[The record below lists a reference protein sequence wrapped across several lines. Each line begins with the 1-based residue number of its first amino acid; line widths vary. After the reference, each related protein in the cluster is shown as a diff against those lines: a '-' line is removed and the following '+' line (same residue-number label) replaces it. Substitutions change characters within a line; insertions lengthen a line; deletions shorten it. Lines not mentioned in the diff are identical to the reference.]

1 MEIEEFVAQF
11 EAHKASILHNWIS
24 KQEVAS
30 ILDSYHIR
38 KDYFIKTFAVEI
50 LNYYVDVVKKSKK
63 IGDCPAVEELLEFL
77 KYNNVKS
84 GELFIL
90 CSGFKNALIDFM
102 YDLKVESKELKQSIN
117 YIFEQNFQAVLEK
130 FIHKDSDETI
140 NRLLNI
146 VDKNVI
152 LSSTDIKGNIISVS
166 QAFCEISGYSK
177 EELIGKPH
185 NIVRHSDMKSFVYE
199 DLWETIQSG
208 MTWRGEIKNRSKD
221 GSAYWVYANIEP
233 HYNKQGEIVGYDAL
247 RHDITAKKELEEQQA
262 IIVEQ
267 SKSAAMGEMI
277 SMIAH
282 QWRQPLQAVSILI
295 QKLPLTKM
303 VEGELSDEFIDK
315 VVDDVGLQLDYM
327 SKTIDDFRDFFKPE
341 KLKQTIKV
349 SELIHRSQE
358 FLNYMFKVDSIEFSV
373 ESIEDVSLNLHIN
386 EVVQVLINIIK
397 NARDAMLE
405 KEIKNR
411 KIIVRHYTK
420 ENFAIIEIQ
429 DNAGG
434 IKNELKTKIF
444 EPYFSTKQSKNGT
457 GLGLY
462 MSKKIIQQ
470 YCKGHIGVDN
480 KNDGAVFTIKL
491 PLDETIK

>member
-1 MEIEEFVAQF
+1 
-11 EAHKASILHNWIS
+11 
-24 KQEVAS
+24 
-30 ILDSYHIR
+30 
-38 KDYFIKTFAVEI
+38 
-50 LNYYVDVVKKSKK
+50 
-63 IGDCPAVEELLEFL
+63 
-77 KYNNVKS
+77 
-84 GELFIL
+84 
-90 CSGFKNALIDFM
+90 
-102 YDLKVESKELKQSIN
+102 
-117 YIFEQNFQAVLEK
+117 
-130 FIHKDSDETI
+130 
-140 NRLLNI
+140 LLNI

-208 MTWRGEIKNRSKD
+208 LTWRGEVKNRRKD

-341 KLKQTIKV
+341 KLKQTIMV

-358 FLNYMFKVDSIEFSV
+358 FLSYMFKVDSIEFSV

-397 NARDAMLE
+397 NARDAMIE

-470 YCKGHIGVDN
+470 YCKGHIEVDN
-480 KNDGAVFTIKL
+480 KDDGAVFTIQL
-491 PLDETIK
+491 PLDETTK

>member
-1 MEIEEFVAQF
+1 
-11 EAHKASILHNWIS
+11 
-24 KQEVAS
+24 
-30 ILDSYHIR
+30 
-38 KDYFIKTFAVEI
+38 
-50 LNYYVDVVKKSKK
+50 
-63 IGDCPAVEELLEFL
+63 
-77 KYNNVKS
+77 
-84 GELFIL
+84 
-90 CSGFKNALIDFM
+90 
-102 YDLKVESKELKQSIN
+102 
-117 YIFEQNFQAVLEK
+117 
-130 FIHKDSDETI
+130 
-140 NRLLNI
+140 
-146 VDKNVI
+146 
-152 LSSTDIKGNIISVS
+152 
-166 QAFCEISGYSK
+166 
-177 EELIGKPH
+177 
-185 NIVRHSDMKSFVYE
+185 
-199 DLWETIQSG
+199 
-208 MTWRGEIKNRSKD
+208 
-221 GSAYWVYANIEP
+221 
-233 HYNKQGEIVGYDAL
+233 
-247 RHDITAKKELEEQQA
+247 
-262 IIVEQ
+262 
-267 SKSAAMGEMI
+267 
-277 SMIAH
+277 
-282 QWRQPLQAVSILI
+282 LQAVSILI

-341 KLKQTIKV
+341 KLKQTIMV

-358 FLNYMFKVDSIEFSV
+358 FLSYMFKVDSIEFSV

-397 NARDAMLE
+397 NARDAMIE

-470 YCKGHIGVDN
+470 YCKGHIEVDN
-480 KNDGAVFTIKL
+480 KDDGAVFTIQL
-491 PLDETIK
+491 PLDETTK